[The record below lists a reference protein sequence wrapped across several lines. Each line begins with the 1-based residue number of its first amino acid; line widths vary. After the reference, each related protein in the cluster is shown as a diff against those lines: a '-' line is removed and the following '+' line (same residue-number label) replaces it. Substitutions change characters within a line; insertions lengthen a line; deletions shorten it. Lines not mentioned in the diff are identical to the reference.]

1 MTPYTLTL
9 HCRKA
14 ALFNKTVDGI
24 SLASVLKRPATTL
37 ERDTLY
43 WHYPHYYQTTS
54 PVSAIRQGKWKL
66 LEFFED
72 KHLEL
77 YNLEEDLGETQ
88 NLALNRPQL
97 ANDLRQKLQ
106 NWRTEVEA
114 QMSAVNQKFAN

>member
-54 PVSAIRQGKWKL
+54 PVSAIRCCNVSA
-66 LEFFED
+66 
-72 KHLEL
+72 L
-77 YNLEEDLGETQ
+77 YILIRGLT
-88 NLALNRPQL
+88 L
-97 ANDLRQKLQ
+97 
-106 NWRTEVEA
+106 
-114 QMSAVNQKFAN
+114 